1 MKKIFFATVVLLILV
16 GISTDLL
23 AQCPMCKMAAES
35 DMKAGGT
42 VGRGLNS
49 GILYMLSAPYL
60 LVGGIAFLWWKNR
73 RDAADDSAQIAE
85 NQAFSEN

>member
-1 MKKIFFATVVLLILV
+1 MKKIILTAVILLIV
-16 GISTDLL
+16 ACISTDLL

-42 VGRGLNS
+42 AGRGLNS

-73 RDAADDSAQIAE
+73 RDEADDSAQIAE

>member
-1 MKKIFFATVVLLILV
+1 MKKNILATALFFFLACFVTV
-16 GISTDLL
+16 LL
-23 AQCPMCKMAAES
+23 AQCPMCKMAVES

-42 VGRGLNS
+42 VGRGLNT

-73 RDAADDSAQIAE
+73 RDQADDSAQIAE